1 MSNSKEL
8 WLPRSGYY
16 AAIDDSGTRYSLLS
30 PDTAAQARALK
41 HEVWGDLSSLRPL
54 NGLAGGDPEVFVA
67 YGRCTPSDE
76 VTLSSCSLEQE
87 ADPGEGDWI
96 DLTIFRLGDFW
107 VAELPRQHRWYW
119 FRGGSFTQ
127 RVYRTDRT
135 RRPTPQEGPGWF
147 RSE

>member
-1 MSNSKEL
+1 MAHSKEL

-30 PDTAAQARALK
+30 PDTAAQARALN

-76 VTLSSCSLEQE
+76 VTLSSCGLEQE
-87 ADPGEGDWI
+87 ADPGNH
-96 DLTIFRLGDFW
+96 TFSCAS
-107 VAELPRQHRWYW
+107 VA
-119 FRGGSFTQ
+119 
-127 RVYRTDRT
+127 DDM
-135 RRPTPQEGPGWF
+135 RRPPDAFGIRGPTLWRRIGDLNP
-147 RSE
+147 